1 MINFDTL
8 NKNQKEAVTSTEGPI
23 LVVAGAGTG
32 KTRVLTM
39 RIAYLISE
47 LGYDPNKILAF
58 TFTNKAANE
67 MKTRIFNIL
76 KNVHVP

>member
-8 NKNQKEAVTSTEGPI
+8 NKNQKEAVTTTEGPI

-67 MKTRIFNIL
+67 MKTRIFNVL

>member
-1 MINFDTL
+1 MISFDTL
-8 NKNQKEAVTSTEGPI
+8 NQHQKEAVTTTEGPV

-39 RIAYLISE
+39 RIAYLVSE
-47 LGYDPNKILAF
+47 LGYDPSKILAF

-67 MKTRIFNIL
+67 MKTRILNIL
-76 KNVHVP
+76 HNVHVP

>member
-8 NKNQKEAVTSTEGPI
+8 NKNQKEAVTTTEGSI

-67 MKTRIFNIL
+67 MKTRIFNVL
-76 KNVHVP
+76 KNIHVP

>member
-1 MINFDTL
+1 MISFDTL
-8 NKNQKEAVTSTEGPI
+8 NKHQKEAVTTTEGPV

-39 RIAYLISE
+39 RIAYLVSE

-67 MKTRIFNIL
+67 MKTRILNIL
-76 KNVHVP
+76 HNIHIP